1 VFSRA
6 SVFLRQSLFLSEEGG
21 GAIFLNT
28 ATKSSG
34 RSSSGRNVYRREN
47 GPKRDPSRLA
57 ANTTQL
63 SRTPSDEDGNRK
75 DNIGTHAAVL
85 ACSVSDKSSSDPD
98 QVWHWDE
105 ETPARIPVKT
115 LLKFI
120 KNAPG
125 GQIYRFPE
133 LCYPRTGE
141 LTKTKSGNPYHQSSV
156 EETDA

>member
-6 SVFLRQSLFLSEEGG
+6 SVFLRQSLFLSEESG

-34 RSSSGRNVYRREN
+34 RSSSGRNVYRRES

-75 DNIGTHAAVL
+75 DNTGTYAAAL
-85 ACSVSDKSSSDPD
+85 ACNISDTSSSNPD
-98 QVWHWDE
+98 QACHLDE
-105 ETPARIPVKT
+105 ESPARILLKT

-120 KNAPG
+120 KRVPG
-125 GQIYRFPE
+125 GQVYHFPE